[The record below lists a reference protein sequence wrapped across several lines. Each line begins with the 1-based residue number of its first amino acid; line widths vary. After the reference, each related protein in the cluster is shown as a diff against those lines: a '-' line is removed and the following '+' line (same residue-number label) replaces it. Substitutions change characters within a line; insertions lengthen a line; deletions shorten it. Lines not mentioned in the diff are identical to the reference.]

1 MPQPYEPTVYY
12 DFKDFPD
19 LKWEPFKNKEIC
31 PPGSFCDARNL
42 ENNGEKMENILKGGT
57 TKPILF
63 DLQNTWLKGEQY
75 AHIL

>member
-1 MPQPYEPTVYY
+1 
-12 DFKDFPD
+12 
-19 LKWEPFKNKEIC
+19 
-31 PPGSFCDARNL
+31 
-42 ENNGEKMENILKGGT
+42 MENILKGGT